1 MPRATIARLDRILD
15 DLNPEQREA
24 VCHGEGPLLVVAG
37 AGSGKTRVIT
47 RRIARIVGQG
57 VVPWHVLALTFTN
70 KAAREMRERV
80 LDLVPGAARDLWVST
95 FHSYAARVL
104 RRYAERVGFTAE
116 FSIYDGDDRQ
126 QLLKTILKEL
136 SFDDLRPQEVAHQI
150 SRRKNGMGRSDPPG
164 PRGARLAQVM
174 RLYDERMVASNAM
187 DFDDLLLRLKGL
199 LESDDEARSRLRER
213 ARWLLV
219 DEYQD
224 TNDVQYAILRLLA
237 GESRNVCAT
246 GDPDQSIYRWRG
258 ATLRNILDFERDFP
272 GARRVTLDRNYRST
286 RSILAV
292 ANAVIRHNRGRL
304 EKDLRTDNADGM
316 RPREIRCLDEG
327 DEAQAAAALARAW
340 IAAGHRPGQIAIFYR
355 INAQSRTLERAM
367 AESATPYRIVGAVE
381 FYRRKEVKDLLA
393 YVRLARNPSDDG
405 AFRRIFNVPAR
416 GLGKTTEERF
426 FAEAASRGI
435 PARALLRE
443 TAGGAGGGR
452 ARKAL
457 SVLAA
462 LLDGF
467 EALPP
472 EEPGVFVEAIVQR
485 TAYKESLG
493 GEGDPG
499 EVDRA
504 GNVDELVNAAYEF
517 GLRNPEGGIDGFL
530 QENALVSD
538 QDTYDERADA
548 VSLMT
553 VHSAKGLEFPC
564 VAVTGL
570 EEGLFPHAFSMGERD
585 EIEEERRLFYVA
597 VTRAEEHLALL
608 HARTRMRQGVPQ
620 RNLPSRFLDE
630 IPDEALEV
638 EERGFVPRGPAGHVE
653 EAEAVFQ
660 REDPQAALRE
670 GDPVRHHHFGR
681 GKVLAVRK
689 SGGATRVTVD
699 FLDSGRRELSL
710 EYARLTRLRN
720 LSD

>member
-1 MPRATIARLDRILD
+1 MDRILD

-24 VCHGEGPLLVVAG
+24 ICHGEGPLLVVAG
-37 AGSGKTRVIT
+37 AGTGKTRVIT
-47 RRIARIVGQG
+47 RRIAWLVGQG
-57 VVPWHVLALTFTN
+57 VAPWNVLALTFTN

-80 LDLVPGAARDLWVST
+80 LSLLPAGARDLWVST

-104 RRYAERVGFTAE
+104 RRYADRVGFTPE

-126 QLLKTILKEL
+126 QVLKTILKEL
-136 SFDDLRPQEVAHQI
+136 SWDDLRPQEVAHQI
-150 SRRKNGMGRSDPPG
+150 SRCKNGMGRSDLAG
-164 PRGARLAQVM
+164 PRGERLAKVM
-174 RLYDERMVASNAM
+174 HLYDERMVASNAM
-187 DFDDLLLRLKGL
+187 DFDDLLVRLQGL
-199 LESDDEARSRLRER
+199 LAKDEEARARLRER

-224 TNDVQYAILRLLA
+224 TNDIQYAILRLLA
-237 GESRNVCAT
+237 GDGRNVCAT

-258 ATLRNILDFERDFP
+258 ATIRNILDFERDFP

-286 RSILAV
+286 RQILGV

-304 EKDLRTDNADGM
+304 EKELRTDNGDGV

-327 DEAQAAAALARAW
+327 DEAQAAAALALAW
-340 IAAGHRPGQIAIFYR
+340 IAAGHRPGAIALFYR
-355 INAQSRTLERAM
+355 INAQSRTLERALT
-367 AESATPYRIVGAVE
+367 EQGVPYRIVGAVE

-393 YVRLARNPSDDG
+393 YVRVARNPSDDG

-416 GLGKTTEERF
+416 GLGKTTEERL
-426 FAEAASRGI
+426 FAEAASRGV
-435 PARALLRE
+435 PARSLLRE
-443 TAGGAGGGR
+443 DRGGGR
-452 ARKAL
+452 GGKA
-457 SVLAA
+457 LAA
-462 LLDGF
+462 LAKLLDGL

-472 EEPGVFVEAIVQR
+472 EEPGVFLEAVVDR
-485 TAYKESLG
+485 TAYKQSLG
-493 GEGDPG
+493 AEGEPG
-499 EVDRA
+499 EVDRRA
-504 GNVDELVNAAYEF
+504 NVDELVNAAYEF
-517 GLRNPEGGIDGFL
+517 GRRNPEGGIDGFL

-548 VSLMT
+548 VALMT

-570 EEGLFPHAFSMGERD
+570 EEGLFPHAFSLGDDD

-608 HARTRMRQGVPQ
+608 HARSRMRQGASQ

-630 IPDEALEV
+630 IPDELLDV
-638 EERGFVPRGPAGHVE
+638 EERGWEPRPAARGGFAVE
-653 EAEAVFQ
+653 ESEPIHE
-660 REDPQAALRE
+660 REDPSGGFRA
-670 GDPVRHHHFGR
+670 GDRVRHHHFGT
-681 GKVLAVRK
+681 GKVLAVRQ

-699 FLDSGRRELSL
+699 FTEAGRRELSL
-710 EYARLTRLRN
+710 EYARLQRI
-720 LSD
+720 